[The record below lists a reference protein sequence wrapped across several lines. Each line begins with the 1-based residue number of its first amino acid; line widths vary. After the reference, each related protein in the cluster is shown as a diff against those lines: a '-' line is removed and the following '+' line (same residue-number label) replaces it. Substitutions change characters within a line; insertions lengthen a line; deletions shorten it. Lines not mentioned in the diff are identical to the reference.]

1 MKSSI
6 NWGIV
11 GASTIAKEW
20 MINAINASPE
30 SQVTAILSR
39 SQQRG
44 REFGAQFGI
53 ARTYTDLSAFLA
65 DPDIDVV
72 YVGTT
77 NELHKPQTLAAAS
90 VQKHVLCEKPLALSL
105 ADARQM
111 AEACTRA
118 GVVMGTNHH
127 LRNAVTHRKLRELVQ
142 DGAIGQPLAV
152 RVFHAVML
160 PPHLQT
166 WRIKDPGTGAGVV
179 LDITVH
185 DTDTL
190 RFILD
195 DEVESV
201 AAFTSAQGLGE
212 HGISDT
218 VMGVMRFNNGTLA
231 QFHDSFV
238 IGHAGTGLE
247 VHGTNGSLVATD
259 VMTQQPVGNIT
270 LRRGDLLENIE
281 LPPHTNL
288 YERAVGCFNN
298 AVQGNGAPAATAE
311 DGIRSLAVALAVEQA
326 AQTGSHVRVAY
337 A

>member
-1 MKSSI
+1 
-6 NWGIV
+6 
-11 GASTIAKEW
+11 
-20 MINAINASPE
+20 MINAINANPE

-39 SQQRG
+39 SHQRG
-44 REFGAQFGI
+44 QDLKAQFGI
-53 ARTYTDLSAFLA
+53 AHTYTDLDTFLA

-77 NELHKPQTLAAAS
+77 NELHKPQTLAAAAA
-90 VQKHVLCEKPLALSL
+90 QKHVLCEKPLALSL

-111 AEACTRA
+111 AQACATA

-127 LRNAVTHRKLRELVQ
+127 LRNAVTHRKIRALVQ
-142 DGAIGQPLAV
+142 NDAIGQPLAV

-166 WRIKDPGTGAGVV
+166 WRIKDPTTGAGVV

-195 DEVESV
+195 DEIESV

-212 HGISDT
+212 LGIADT
-218 VMGVMRFNNGTLA
+218 VMGIMRFNNGTLA

-238 IGHAGTGLE
+238 VGHAGTGLQ
-247 VHGTNGSLVATD
+247 VHGTSGSLIATD
-259 VMTQQPVGNIT
+259 VMTQQPIGNIT
-270 LRRGDLLENIE
+270 LRRGDQVEKVG
-281 LPPHTNL
+281 LPPHINL
-288 YERAVGCFNN
+288 YERAVKCFNN
-298 AVQGNGAPAATAE
+298 AVQGNGTPAATAE

-326 AQTGSHVRVAY
+326 AQTSSHVKVTY